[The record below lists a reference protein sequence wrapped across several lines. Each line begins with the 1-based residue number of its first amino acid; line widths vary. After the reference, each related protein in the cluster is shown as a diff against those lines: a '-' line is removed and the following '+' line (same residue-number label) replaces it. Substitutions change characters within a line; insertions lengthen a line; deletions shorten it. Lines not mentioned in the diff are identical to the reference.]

1 MRHSCFI
8 HPIATFSLT
17 AQSGEESILV
27 ASLRGVITKQAAEIE
42 TLQNK
47 LKELAATSAAAAET
61 AVSETSQ
68 STAKFA
74 EVCFVLSLAAYTL
87 SYCE

>member
-1 MRHSCFI
+1 MKHSCFI
-8 HPIATFSLT
+8 HSIATFSLT

-47 LKELAATSAAAAET
+47 LKELTATSAAAAET
-61 AVSETSQ
+61 AASEISQ
-68 STAKFA
+68 FTAKFA
-74 EVCFVLSLAAYTL
+74 EVCFVLFVAA
-87 SYCE
+87 